1 MTDCTYLTCTY
12 IFFPFAENGLGKT
25 SIKTNDWEW
34 EKGSAEND
42 NEKELPSAER
52 TVDKKQNDFVD
63 DDFEWDSR

>member
-1 MTDCTYLTCTY
+1 M
-12 IFFPFAENGLGKT
+12 GKT